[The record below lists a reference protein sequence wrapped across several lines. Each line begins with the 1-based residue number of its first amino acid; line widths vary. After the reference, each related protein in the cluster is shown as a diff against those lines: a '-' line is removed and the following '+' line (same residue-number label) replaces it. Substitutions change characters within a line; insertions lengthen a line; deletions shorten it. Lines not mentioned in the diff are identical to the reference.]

1 MDNYLPVVSLSSGH
15 SRTIVGIEDLR
26 NGNTNLLL
34 FDPGVPKARMEQ
46 FHGKI
51 NYNLLQ
57 TVRKTFNA
65 FRAKQYQIVAVV
77 GILDDREFEV
87 GCVCDVCVCVVYICD
102 VCVCCV
108 CVCSVGVCLC
118 ACVQCAC
125 VSCVYIKCI
134 ILNLIC
140 C

>member
-15 SRTIVGIEDLR
+15 SRIIVGIEDLR

-51 NYNLLQ
+51 SYNLLQ
-57 TVRKTFNA
+57 TVRKTVNA
-65 FRAKQYQIVAVV
+65 FRSKQYQIVAIV

-87 GCVCDVCVCVVYICD
+87 GCVLCTSVMCVCV
-102 VCVCCV
+102 
-108 CVCSVGVCLC
+108 
-118 ACVQCAC
+118 
-125 VSCVYIKCI
+125 
-134 ILNLIC
+134 
-140 C
+140 